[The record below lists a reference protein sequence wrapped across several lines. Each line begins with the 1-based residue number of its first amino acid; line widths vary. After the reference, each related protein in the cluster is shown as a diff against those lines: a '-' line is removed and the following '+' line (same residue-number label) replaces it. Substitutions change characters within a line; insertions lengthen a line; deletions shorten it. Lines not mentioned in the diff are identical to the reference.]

1 MSSQPPV
8 EVYEMLFKLNHDL
21 LNEELGKNMRDIN
34 LIYEKF
40 RRMMSA
46 LEYVEQY
53 KLEKAREGK
62 L

>member
-1 MSSQPPV
+1 MNQPPV
-8 EVYEMLFKLNHDL
+8 EVYEMLYKLNHDL
-21 LNEELGKNMRDIN
+21 LNDELDKSVKDIGV
-34 LIYEKF
+34 IYEKF

-53 KLEKAREGK
+53 KLNLAREGK

>member
-1 MSSQPPV
+1 MNQPPV
-8 EVYEMLFKLNHDL
+8 EVYETLYKLNHDL
-21 LNEELGKNMRDIN
+21 LNAELDKNMKDIGA
-34 LIYEKF
+34 IYEKF

-53 KLEKAREGK
+53 KMERAREGK

>member
-1 MSSQPPV
+1 MSNQPPV

-53 KLEKAREGK
+53 KTEKAREGK

>member
-1 MSSQPPV
+1 MNQPPV
-8 EVYEMLFKLNHDL
+8 EVYEGLYTLNKEL
-21 LNEELGKNMRDIN
+21 LQHELDKSVKDIGV
-34 LIYEKF
+34 IYEKF

-53 KLEKAREGK
+53 KLDKARKGE

>member
-1 MSSQPPV
+1 MNQPPV
-8 EVYEMLFKLNHDL
+8 EVYEMLYKLNHDL
-21 LNEELGKNMRDIN
+21 LNDELDKSVKDIGV
-34 LIYEKF
+34 IYEKF

-53 KLEKAREGK
+53 KMNLAREGK

>member
-1 MSSQPPV
+1 MNQPPV
-8 EVYEMLFKLNHDL
+8 EVYETLYKLYHDL
-21 LNEELGKNMRDIN
+21 LNAELNKNVKDIGV
-34 LIYEKF
+34 IYEKF

-53 KLEKAREGK
+53 KLDKARKGE